1 MDKTV
6 SKKIE
11 IFIFNKLKF
20 KNKRYLLLK
29 KKTNLF
35 NQGIDSIDFFSL
47 IFDVENKYKIKI
59 KEKMYLKLN
68 TIEKLIN
75 FIKKNTYIS

>member
-1 MDKTV
+1 
-6 SKKIE
+6 
-11 IFIFNKLKF
+11 
-20 KNKRYLLLK
+20 
-29 KKTNLF
+29 
-35 NQGIDSIDFFSL
+35 GIDSIDFFSL

-75 FIKKNTYIS
+75 FIKKNTNIS